1 MERGDKY
8 RFESFAGLAEA
19 LIEKVLEVS
28 SLFYNIDWQITY
40 LEDGITRGSDTLDG
54 LRGTP
59 DVLQK
64 IANLTAIP
72 VDDNIHSEEFSDAL
86 LQINEAALTIRNM
99 VMLEENAAYVSEICP
114 LRDFL
119 CIALNLPVLDSL
131 VELKHYALEIAEQ
144 LTRYLSFNRADPLYI
159 SLLAQLQSEDRG
171 VVLTSL
177 RAMTRIS
184 MNLEETN
191 RLTGVPVQGIQ
202 NIIDWLLL
210 NDEDMVH
217 ACLDFLYQYTAV
229 VENVDFLISNVRL
242 EPLINQLTRLLTY
255 NAKTVDKEFAI
266 ERETRA
272 PAPEKLAEAPQELI
286 EELFRL
292 AEPQRSSLWL
302 KCMFEED
309 REESITQIALWQ
321 SYQTQFMLPNSPNG
335 QNILPAADFIKNVS
349 TTFIDKASAQVQSG
363 PVPKFIIK
371 GIRYRAAPVSIQGEE
386 YKPCLWKQQDGTT
399 CSQFFLSPERM
410 NTHIL
415 TDHIGA
421 VANDDGKFVNTQ
433 GNYYCHWTACRRFH
447 NQPAPSLLR
456 LAHHLRVH
464 LPKPSFEARDGASDE
479 QAITSSHPPVKKHK
493 LSYVTSP
500 KKISL
505 KSQHTAM
512 DERGDAAGIPLS
524 AVLVLRN
531 LARQIPKT
539 EADANQADTSK
550 WVDTLFKPV
559 ERHLFEIMAHN
570 KSLVGLLVAPSRNRL
585 LIVSR
590 PFTSLTC

>member
-28 SLFYNIDWQITY
+28 SLFYNVDWQITY
-40 LEDGITRGSDTLDG
+40 LEDGIIQGSETLDG

-59 DVLQK
+59 DVLKK

-72 VDDNIHSEEFSDAL
+72 MDDNIHSEEFSDAL

-99 VMLEENAAYVSEICP
+99 VMLEENAAYVSEIYP

-119 CIALNLPVLDSL
+119 CIALNLPTLDSL

-171 VVLTSL
+171 IILTSL

-191 RLTGVPVQGIQ
+191 RLTGVPVGAIQ

-229 VENVDFLISNVRL
+229 VENVDFLINNIRL

-286 EELFRL
+286 DELLRL

-386 YKPCLWKQQDGTT
+386 FKPCLWKQPDGKT
-399 CSQFFLSPERM
+399 CSHFFLSPERM

-415 TDHIGA
+415 ADHIGA
-421 VANDDGKFVNTQ
+421 VANEDGKFVNSKGT
-433 GNYYCHWTACRRFH
+433 YHCHWTACRRFH
-447 NQPAPSLLR
+447 SEAAPSLLR
-456 LAHHLRVH
+456 LAQHIRVH
-464 LPKPSFEARDGASDE
+464 LPKPAFEAKNGISNELA
-479 QAITSSHPPVKKHK
+479 TPSSHPPVKKQK
-493 LSYVTSP
+493 LSYITSP

-539 EADANQADTSK
+539 EADNSSTQGDASM

-570 KSLVGLLVAPSRNRL
+570 KSLVGFLLVHSTNAQLTIN
-585 LIVSR
+585 R
-590 PFTSLTC
+590 PFI